1 MKKKILATLLAL
13 TVCFGLAAC
22 GDSSDDSGK
31 AKEETEAPAEEE
43 AEEETVYFKDDV
55 LQTEDCIIKIT
66 NTEIIPAEN
75 NYSLGVPAIVI
86 TYEYTN
92 NSDENKSP
100 VAVWPLYMTLTQETD
115 ATVETLNSGVAP
127 TGEPY
132 DALVSASMA
141 EVKPGGTVTTCITYN
156 ANYADKPITLTA
168 TASFM
173 GEELGTKTIELQ

>member
-1 MKKKILATLLAL
+1 
-13 TVCFGLAAC
+13 
-22 GDSSDDSGK
+22 
-31 AKEETEAPAEEE
+31 
-43 AEEETVYFKDDV
+43 
-55 LQTEDCIIKIT
+55 
-66 NTEIIPAEN
+66 
-75 NYSLGVPAIVI
+75 
-86 TYEYTN
+86 
-92 NSDENKSP
+92 
-100 VAVWPLYMTLTQETD
+100 MTLTQETD